1 MTFGSPF
8 QLKQFCD
15 SMTVATP
22 FISEEH
28 ENNVC
33 KVLLSSRYRSAKLL
47 DIRNPGLYSILT
59 LFPLY

>member
-1 MTFGSPF
+1 MTFESPF